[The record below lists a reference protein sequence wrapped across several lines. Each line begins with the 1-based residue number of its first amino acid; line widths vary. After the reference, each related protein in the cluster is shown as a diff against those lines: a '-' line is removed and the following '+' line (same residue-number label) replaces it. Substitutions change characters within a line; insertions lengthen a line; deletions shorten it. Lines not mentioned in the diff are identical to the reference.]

1 MITRRHTASKE
12 TGDVPMTDEF
22 IGALAAD
29 PAVAATASGAPAAA
43 AVAAPCCPAAAAAAA
58 AATAAAAAAAVAAA
72 TAAAAAASYR
82 IRIDSPTAH
91 FDKILHQ
98 SAIYRWS
105 NKNSLK

>member
-22 IGALAAD
+22 VGALAAD
-29 PAVAATASGAPAAA
+29 PAVAATASGAPAA
-43 AVAAPCCPAAAAAAA
+43 
-58 AATAAAAAAAVAAA
+58 
-72 TAAAAAASYR
+72 AAAAAASYR

-98 SAIYRWS
+98 SAICRRS
-105 NKNSLK
+105 NKNSL